1 MSKQENE
8 YLKLVERYEQLDNGQ
23 KALLR
28 RATSPDD
35 MAGIAAFYQLISST
49 KFQLKQYEKQ
59 AAQVVY
65 FLPWVQQRANG
76 KPLGR
81 SLHEHGISEKRL
93 FLVVRRESPD
103 DLIQLRRVVQQI
115 KPTAYADWAELGN
128 LLFYWGKKNK
138 HQLMRDFYISASTS
152 SQPQETAE
160 A

>member
-1 MSKQENE
+1 VSKPEND
-8 YLKLVERYEQLDNGQ
+8 YLKLVERYQQLDNGQ
-23 KALLR
+23 KAMLR

-35 MAGIAAFYQLISST
+35 MMAIAAFYQLISAT

-59 AAQVVY
+59 AAQLVY
-65 FLPWVQQRANG
+65 FLPWIQQRANG

-93 FLVVRRESPD
+93 FLVVRRDPPD

-115 KPTAYADWAELGN
+115 KPIAYADWSELGN

-138 HQLMRDFYISASTS
+138 HQLMRDFYIAAS
-152 SQPQETAE
+152 PPVQETTE
-160 A
+160 V

>member
-1 MSKQENE
+1 MSEPENE
-8 YLKLVERYEQLDNGQ
+8 YLRLVERYEQMDSGQ
-23 KALLR
+23 KAMLR
-28 RATSPDD
+28 RAVSPDD
-35 MAGIAAFYQLISST
+35 MTGIAAFYQVISAT

-65 FLPWVQQRANG
+65 FLPWVQHRANG

-81 SLHEHGISEKRL
+81 SLHKHGISEKRM
-93 FLVVRRESPD
+93 FLVMRRESPD
-103 DLIQLRRVVQQI
+103 DLIQLRRVIQQI

-138 HQLMRDFYISASTS
+138 HQLMRDFYISVSAS
-152 SQPQETAE
+152 SQLQETAE

>member
-1 MSKQENE
+1 MNKPQND
-8 YLKLVERYEQLDNGQ
+8 YLKLVERYQQLDNGQ
-23 KALLR
+23 KAMLR

-35 MAGIAAFYQLISST
+35 MTGIAAFYQLISAT
-49 KFQLKQYEKQ
+49 KFQLKQDEKQ
-59 AAQVVY
+59 AAQLVY

-115 KPTAYADWAELGN
+115 KPIAYADWSDLGN

-138 HQLMRDFYISASTS
+138 HQLMRDFYISAS
-152 SQPQETAE
+152 PHLQEPPE
-160 A
+160 D

>member
-1 MSKQENE
+1 MNKPEND
-8 YLKLVERYEQLDNGQ
+8 YLKLVQRYEQLDNGQ
-23 KALLR
+23 KAMLR

-35 MAGIAAFYQLISST
+35 MAGIAAFYQLISAT

-59 AAQVVY
+59 AAQLVY

-93 FLVVRRESPD
+93 FLVVRREPPD

-115 KPTAYADWAELGN
+115 KPIAHADWSELGN

-138 HQLMRDFYISASTS
+138 HQLMRDFYISAS
-152 SQPQETAE
+152 PQAQEPLE
-160 A
+160 D

>member
-1 MSKQENE
+1 MSKLEND
-8 YLKLVERYEQLDNGQ
+8 YLKLVARYEQLDNGQ
-23 KALLR
+23 KAMLR

-35 MAGIAAFYQLISST
+35 MPGIAAFYQLISAT

-76 KPLGR
+76 KPLGK

-93 FLVVRRESPD
+93 FLVVRREPPD
-103 DLIQLRRVVQQI
+103 DLIQLRRVIQQI
-115 KPTAYADWAELGN
+115 KPIAYADWSELGN

-138 HQLMRDFYISASTS
+138 HQLMRDFYISASPQS
-152 SQPQETAE
+152 QETTE
-160 A
+160 V

>member
-1 MSKQENE
+1 MSKPQND

-23 KALLR
+23 KAMLR

-35 MAGIAAFYQLISST
+35 MAGIAAFYQLIGAT

-59 AAQVVY
+59 ATQLVY

-93 FLVVRRESPD
+93 FLAVRRESPD

-115 KPTAYADWAELGN
+115 KPIAYADWSELGN

-138 HQLMRDFYISASTS
+138 HQLMRDFYISASP
-152 SQPQETAE
+152 QPQEPTE
-160 A
+160 V

>member
-1 MSKQENE
+1 VSKPEND
-8 YLKLVERYEQLDNGQ
+8 YLKLVERYQQLDNGQ
-23 KALLR
+23 KAMLR

-35 MAGIAAFYQLISST
+35 MMGIAAFYQLISAT

-59 AAQVVY
+59 AAQLVY
-65 FLPWVQQRANG
+65 FLPWIQQRANG

-93 FLVVRRESPD
+93 FLVVRRDPPD

-115 KPTAYADWAELGN
+115 KPIAYADWSELGN

-138 HQLMRDFYISASTS
+138 HQLMRDFYIAAS
-152 SQPQETAE
+152 PPVQETTE
-160 A
+160 V